1 MLNGANTVFLI
12 VSSILVFCM
21 TPGLAFFYG
30 GLVSR
35 KNVVNTMLSV
45 FIICGVAVLLFC
57 FVGYELCFNGDIG
70 GIIGQV
76 KHLFLSGVDIGSI
89 VNKDAGINLGTYLI
103 FEMMFALITPAL
115 FVGAIVGRMRF
126 NFLLVFII
134 CWTFVIY
141 YPLVHMVWSPSGL
154 MFKAGVLDFA
164 GGTVV
169 HINAGITAL
178 ILSICLGPRLK
189 RETEH
194 YDLPWVLL
202 GTAILWI
209 GWYGFNAG
217 SALAADKI
225 ALQAFIT
232 TTVATG
238 SAMMAWMLIEMKVD
252 GKPTLVGVCTG
263 ALCGLVGITPG
274 AGYVTVVGA
283 FFIGIICTCTSF
295 AFITHIKPKMK
306 FDDPLDAFGC
316 HGVSGIAGSILTGVF
331 ATKAANSGIV
341 ENGLFYG
348 GGVHLF
354 LIQIMGTVVT
364 IIFTTVLS
372 FILIAILR
380 RFIPMRVTEEEEIV
394 GLDAGEHGEAVDSSA
409 GSHEIERYRSEFQG
423 QLAHLMG
430 DNGPRYR

>member
-141 YPLVHMVWSPSGL
+141 YPLVHMVWSPSG
-154 MFKAGVLDFA
+154 FFQFVLD
-164 GGTVV
+164 
-169 HINAGITAL
+169 
-178 ILSICLGPRLK
+178 
-189 RETEH
+189 
-194 YDLPWVLL
+194 
-202 GTAILWI
+202 
-209 GWYGFNAG
+209 
-217 SALAADKI
+217 
-225 ALQAFIT
+225 
-232 TTVATG
+232 
-238 SAMMAWMLIEMKVD
+238 
-252 GKPTLVGVCTG
+252 LV
-263 ALCGLVGITPG
+263 
-274 AGYVTVVGA
+274 
-283 FFIGIICTCTSF
+283 
-295 AFITHIKPKMK
+295 
-306 FDDPLDAFGC
+306 
-316 HGVSGIAGSILTGVF
+316 
-331 ATKAANSGIV
+331 
-341 ENGLFYG
+341 
-348 GGVHLF
+348 
-354 LIQIMGTVVT
+354 
-364 IIFTTVLS
+364 
-372 FILIAILR
+372 
-380 RFIPMRVTEEEEIV
+380 
-394 GLDAGEHGEAVDSSA
+394 
-409 GSHEIERYRSEFQG
+409 
-423 QLAHLMG
+423 
-430 DNGPRYR
+430 